1 MTNRFRLIRPIII
14 VFLLVNIL
22 LMQVKTPLAKLDINY
37 AVLLWANLLFFL
49 VNIAVFMFQKKA
61 AAHNNPNVFVRSVM
75 GGMMLKMFV
84 CVIAVM
90 LYALVWKAYFTKI
103 TVFAAML
110 LYLIYLAAEVAAAYK
125 MNKEHNG

>member
-1 MTNRFRLIRPIII
+1 MSNRFRQIRPIII
-14 VFLLVNIL
+14 VFIITNIAIL
-22 LMQVKTPLAKLDINY
+22 QGKAILAKGNMNY

-49 VNIAVFMFQKKA
+49 VNIAAFIFQKKA
-61 AAHNNPNVFVRSVM
+61 AAHSNPNVFVRSVM
-75 GGMMLKMFV
+75 GSMMLKMFV

-90 LYALVWKAYFTKI
+90 LYALVWKAYFTKM

-110 LYLIYLAAEVAAAYK
+110 LYLIYLGVEVAAAYK